1 MSNFIKFRPVG
12 AELFHADRPS
22 DGHDEASSRFSQFC
36 ESAKKYKT
44 GLRVMYTRYKF
55 VRYSR
60 YLLQIPE

>member
-22 DGHDEASSRFSQFC
+22 DGHDEANSRFSQFC

-44 GLRVMYTRYKF
+44 GQRVMYVYE
-55 VRYSR
+55 
-60 YLLQIPE
+60 I